1 MRYALCMLFCLSGWA
16 GAEPGLTIMTD
27 DRHPLAWQEGGKG
40 RGIAYDLVVA
50 TMKELGADY
59 PIEFTSFG
67 RGLKLAQTKDNVAFF
82 SVTRSPER
90 LNTLKWVGPLVRND
104 VYVYKLKNAPFTVEK
119 FADLRGLKGI
129 GVPKGMSQDTYLTQQ
144 GFGNVMRSDNLPNAL
159 RALALKR
166 VDVVA
171 MGQMTVGPS
180 AREAGLNPAELEQT
194 PLQLYENPLYL
205 AFSRNVGDETVARWQ
220 KALDKVK
227 REKYKQLQQQYLR

>member
-1 MRYALCMLFCLSGWA
+1 MRYVLCMLFCVSSWA
-16 GAEPGLTIMTD
+16 CAEPGLTIMTD
-27 DRHPLAWQEGGKG
+27 DRHPLAWQEGGQG
-40 RGIAYDLVVA
+40 RGIAYDLVIA
-50 TMKELGADY
+50 AMKELGADY

-82 SVTRSPER
+82 SVTRSPDRIE
-90 LNTLKWVGPLVRND
+90 TLKWAGPLVRND
-104 VYVYKLKNAPFTVEK
+104 VYVYKLKSAPFKVEK
-119 FADLRGLKGI
+119 LEDLRGLKGI
-129 GVPKGMSQDTYLTQQ
+129 GVPKGMSQDSYLSQR
-144 GFGNVMRSDNLPNAL
+144 GLGNVMRSDNLPNAL

-171 MGQMTVGPS
+171 MGQMTVGPA

-194 PLQLYENPLYL
+194 ALRLYENPLYL
-205 AFSRNVGDETVARWQ
+205 TFSRNISDESVARWQ